1 MIISHIQ
8 VNIIIIADEIMKICV
23 STDLTCNQFIHIM
36 SVVLLTY
43 YPQEFMFFLDLSFY
57 LMEKTNTFHFL
68 VVIIVKQ
75 PY

>member
-23 STDLTCNQFIHIM
+23 SADLTCNQFIHIM

-57 LMEKTNTFHFL
+57 LMEKNNTFSL
-68 VVIIVKQ
+68 SCG
-75 PY
+75 YNC